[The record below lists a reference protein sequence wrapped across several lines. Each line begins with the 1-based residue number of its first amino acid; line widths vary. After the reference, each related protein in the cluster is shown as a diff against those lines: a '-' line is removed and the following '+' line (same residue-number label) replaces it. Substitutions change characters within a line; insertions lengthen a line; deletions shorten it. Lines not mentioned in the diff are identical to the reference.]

1 MAGELFKQL
10 ADIDVTH
17 IPYSGSAP
25 ALPDLIGGQVDYAF
39 DNMQS
44 AWPHVTGNKL
54 RALAVTT
61 SERTDSAPDLPTMQE
76 SGFETF
82 DVASWFGIL
91 ALIGTPESI
100 TDRKSTRL
108 NSSHVA

>member
-25 ALPDLIGGQVDYAF
+25 ALTDFIGGQVDYAF
-39 DNMQS
+39 DNMPS

-82 DVASWFGIL
+82 DVSSWFGIL
-91 ALIGTPESI
+91 APK
-100 TDRKSTRL
+100 DRKSTRL
-108 NSSHVA
+108 NSSHVAISYA